1 MGFVSVSQGQ
11 SLCLY
16 LLACFCIVLETSL
29 FISVSYLF
37 AEIRMFPTPLLG
49 FQLKREH
56 KCKCGGPAWGGR
68 VPWQWVEGL
77 RGQSLCLCPLPS
89 ALPASPKPS
98 CFACVPLLQ
107 RNPLPGVEVPLAF
120 WCPWV
125 PVGSPLCRCPVSSRR
140 AGTRGSPHPVSAA
153 ASVGRAVSSR
163 WLCSQPA
170 SHCVVRSRLP
180 MERRV
185 RLLWQ
190 AIPGAAMS
198 EAVDLSFLSEAERD
212 LILQVLQRDEELRKA
227 EERRIR
233 RLKNELLE
241 IRRKGAKRGSQRYSE
256 RTCARC
262 QQSLGRISPKANTCR
277 GCNHFVCR
285 DCRSYG
291 PNSSWRCKVCSK
303 EAELK
308 KTTGDWFYDQRVN
321 RFANRLGSDMVRLS
335 LRYRSAASKRET
347 VGQTLLQ
354 KAQLGEPKSSST
366 AQQQSPPAPREG
378 PSLFPDASDPRDGK
392 SDTESMENMSLDG
405 YRSSPGGTRGRSNS
419 LGRAAPLRDGKQ
431 VAVPAGPAASSLT
444 LPLRSKNQLSDGRDA
459 TMGRHSSALVDEH
472 ETIFKKNPRRVVR
485 PADYTKSVIDLRP
498 EDLVGEGGSL
508 GDRSKSVPG
517 LNTELEEEEEDID
530 NLVEIHRQRVAR
542 GSMRS
547 GTSSSTLG
555 SMVSIY
561 SEAGDFGNVAVT
573 GGISFSLSYEQ
584 KTQTLFIHVKEC
596 RQLAYG
602 DEGKKRSNPYVKTY
616 LLPDKSRQ
624 GKRKTTIK
632 RNTVNPLYNELLK
645 YEINKSLL
653 LARTLQF
660 SVWHHDRFGRNTF
673 LGEVEV
679 PLDAWN
685 FESHL
690 EEFLPLHGKIG
701 ADAAGLHQY
710 KGELVVSMKYIP
722 SSKHPGAGNGRKGK
736 MGEGGELQ
744 VWIKEAKNLTAAK
757 SGGTSDSFVKGYLL
771 PHKNKASKRKT
782 PVVKKTLNPHYNHT
796 FVYNDINPEDLQHI
810 CLELTVWDREPL
822 SSNDFLGG
830 VRLGVGNGMSNGQAV
845 DWMDST
851 GEELNLWQK
860 MRQYPGSW
868 AEGTLQLRSTMAKLR
883 P

>member
-1 MGFVSVSQGQ
+1 
-11 SLCLY
+11 
-16 LLACFCIVLETSL
+16 
-29 FISVSYLF
+29 
-37 AEIRMFPTPLLG
+37 
-49 FQLKREH
+49 
-56 KCKCGGPAWGGR
+56 
-68 VPWQWVEGL
+68 
-77 RGQSLCLCPLPS
+77 
-89 ALPASPKPS
+89 
-98 CFACVPLLQ
+98 
-107 RNPLPGVEVPLAF
+107 
-120 WCPWV
+120 
-125 PVGSPLCRCPVSSRR
+125 
-140 AGTRGSPHPVSAA
+140 
-153 ASVGRAVSSR
+153 
-163 WLCSQPA
+163 
-170 SHCVVRSRLP
+170 
-180 MERRV
+180 
-185 RLLWQ
+185 
-190 AIPGAAMS
+190 MS
-198 EAVDLSFLSEAERD
+198 EAVDLSFLSDVEKD

-241 IRRKGAKRGSQRYSE
+241 IRRKGAKRSSQRYSE

-277 GCNHFVCR
+277 GCNHLVCR

-291 PNSSWRCKVCSK
+291 PNSSWRCKVCTK

-321 RFANRLGSDMVRLS
+321 RFANRLGSDIVRLS
-335 LRYRSAASKRET
+335 LRHKSAASKRET

-354 KAQLGEPKSSST
+354 KAQLGDPKNISAPQQKSPQEPRK
-366 AQQQSPPAPREG
+366 AH
-378 PSLFPDASDPRDGK
+378 SLFPDASDPRDGK

-405 YRSSPGGTRGRSNS
+405 YRPGPGAAGGRRNS
-419 LGRAAPLRDGKQ
+419 LEKATAIKEGKQ
-431 VAVPAGPAASSLT
+431 VAAPAGPVAASLT
-444 LPLRSKNQLSDGRDA
+444 LPLPSRSVLSASNRREAPVGSR
-459 TMGRHSSALVDEH
+459 SSVLADEH
-472 ETIFKKNPRRVVR
+472 EALFKKNPRRVVR

-498 EDLVGEGGSL
+498 EDFVGEGSTL

-517 LNTELEEEEEDID
+517 LTTELDEEEEDID

-561 SEAGDFGNVAVT
+561 SEAGDFGNITVT
-573 GGISFSLSYEQ
+573 GGISFSLSYEL

-602 DEGKKRSNPYVKTY
+602 DEAKKRSNPYVKTY

-673 LGEVEV
+673 LGEVEI
-679 PLDAWN
+679 PMDSWN
-685 FESHL
+685 FDSHL
-690 EEFLPLHGKIG
+690 EEFLPLHGKTG

-722 SSKHPGAGNGRKGK
+722 SSKHPGAGSGRKGK
-736 MGEGGELQ
+736 TGEGGELQ

-796 FVYNDINPEDLQHI
+796 FVYNGINPEDLQHI

-860 MRQYPGSW
+860 MCQYPGSW

>member
-1 MGFVSVSQGQ
+1 
-11 SLCLY
+11 
-16 LLACFCIVLETSL
+16 
-29 FISVSYLF
+29 
-37 AEIRMFPTPLLG
+37 
-49 FQLKREH
+49 
-56 KCKCGGPAWGGR
+56 
-68 VPWQWVEGL
+68 
-77 RGQSLCLCPLPS
+77 
-89 ALPASPKPS
+89 
-98 CFACVPLLQ
+98 
-107 RNPLPGVEVPLAF
+107 
-120 WCPWV
+120 
-125 PVGSPLCRCPVSSRR
+125 
-140 AGTRGSPHPVSAA
+140 
-153 ASVGRAVSSR
+153 
-163 WLCSQPA
+163 
-170 SHCVVRSRLP
+170 
-180 MERRV
+180 
-185 RLLWQ
+185 
-190 AIPGAAMS
+190 MS
-198 EAVDLSFLSEAERD
+198 EGVDLSFLSDAERE

-227 EERRIR
+227 EERRISR

-262 QQSLGRISPKANTCR
+262 QQSLGRVSPKANTCR
-277 GCNHFVCR
+277 GCNHLVCR
-285 DCRSYG
+285 DCRFYS
-291 PNSSWRCKVCSK
+291 PNSSWRCKVCTK

-321 RFANRLGSDMVRLS
+321 RFANHLGSDMVRLS
-335 LRYRSAASKRET
+335 LRHRPAATKRET

-354 KAQLGEPKSSST
+354 KAQLGEPKSSAT
-366 AQQQSPPAPREG
+366 ARQPSPPAPREG
-378 PSLFPDASDPRDGK
+378 LFLDASDPRDGK

-405 YRSSPGGTRGRSNS
+405 YRSSPGDVGGSRLSPVLGRGAGSLAVCPALPCSDRTFLPQDATSGTR
-419 LGRAAPLRDGKQ
+419 
-431 VAVPAGPAASSLT
+431 SST
-444 LPLRSKNQLSDGRDA
+444 
-459 TMGRHSSALVDEH
+459 LVDEH

-498 EDLVGEGGSL
+498 EDLMGEGGSL

-561 SEAGDFGNVAVT
+561 SEAGDFGSVAVT
-573 GGISFSLSYEQ
+573 GGISFSLSYEE

-632 RNTVNPLYNELLK
+632 RNTINPLYNELLK

-653 LARTLQF
+653 MARTLQF
-660 SVWHHDRFGRNTF
+660 SVWHYDRFGRNTF

-690 EEFLPLHGKIG
+690 EEFLPLHGKTG

-722 SSKHPGAGNGRKGK
+722 SVKHPAAGNGRKGK
-736 MGEGGELQ
+736 TGEGGELQ

-796 FVYNDINPEDLQHI
+796 FVYNGINPEDLQHI
-810 CLELTVWDREPL
+810 CLELTIWDREPL

-845 DWMDST
+845 DWMDSM

-860 MRQYPGSW
+860 MCQYPGSW
-868 AEGTLQLRSTMAKLR
+868 AEGTLQLRSTMAK
-883 P
+883 

>member
-1 MGFVSVSQGQ
+1 
-11 SLCLY
+11 
-16 LLACFCIVLETSL
+16 
-29 FISVSYLF
+29 
-37 AEIRMFPTPLLG
+37 
-49 FQLKREH
+49 
-56 KCKCGGPAWGGR
+56 
-68 VPWQWVEGL
+68 
-77 RGQSLCLCPLPS
+77 
-89 ALPASPKPS
+89 
-98 CFACVPLLQ
+98 
-107 RNPLPGVEVPLAF
+107 
-120 WCPWV
+120 
-125 PVGSPLCRCPVSSRR
+125 
-140 AGTRGSPHPVSAA
+140 
-153 ASVGRAVSSR
+153 
-163 WLCSQPA
+163 
-170 SHCVVRSRLP
+170 
-180 MERRV
+180 
-185 RLLWQ
+185 
-190 AIPGAAMS
+190 MS

-262 QQSLGRISPKANTCR
+262 QQSLGRVSPKANTCR
-277 GCNHFVCR
+277 GCNHLVCR

-291 PNSSWRCKVCSK
+291 PNSSWRCKVCTK

-335 LRYRSAASKRET
+335 LRHRSAASKRET

-354 KAQLGEPKSSST
+354 KAQLGEAKSSSS
-366 AQQQSPPAPREG
+366 ARQQSPLAPREG
-378 PSLFPDASDPRDGK
+378 P
-392 SDTESMENMSLDG
+392 
-405 YRSSPGGTRGRSNS
+405 RSSS
-419 LGRAAPLRDGKQ
+419 LERAAPLRDGKQ
-431 VAVPAGPAASSLT
+431 VAAPAGPAASSLT
-444 LPLRSKNQLSDGRDA
+444 LPLRSKNAFSNGRDA
-459 TMGRHSSALVDEH
+459 AVGSRSSALVDEH

-498 EDLVGEGGSL
+498 EDFVGEGGSL

-517 LNTELEEEEEDID
+517 LNMELEEEEEDID

-632 RNTVNPLYNELLK
+632 RNTINPLYNELLK

-736 MGEGGELQ
+736 TGEGGELQ

-796 FVYNDINPEDLQHI
+796 FVYNGINPEDLQHI

-860 MRQYPGSW
+860 MCQYPGSW
-868 AEGTLQLRSTMAKLR
+868 AEGTLQLRSTMARLR

>member
-1 MGFVSVSQGQ
+1 
-11 SLCLY
+11 
-16 LLACFCIVLETSL
+16 
-29 FISVSYLF
+29 
-37 AEIRMFPTPLLG
+37 
-49 FQLKREH
+49 
-56 KCKCGGPAWGGR
+56 
-68 VPWQWVEGL
+68 
-77 RGQSLCLCPLPS
+77 
-89 ALPASPKPS
+89 
-98 CFACVPLLQ
+98 
-107 RNPLPGVEVPLAF
+107 
-120 WCPWV
+120 
-125 PVGSPLCRCPVSSRR
+125 
-140 AGTRGSPHPVSAA
+140 
-153 ASVGRAVSSR
+153 
-163 WLCSQPA
+163 
-170 SHCVVRSRLP
+170 
-180 MERRV
+180 
-185 RLLWQ
+185 
-190 AIPGAAMS
+190 MS
-198 EAVDLSFLSEAERD
+198 EAVDLSFLSDVERD

-262 QQSLGRISPKANTCR
+262 QQSLGRVSHKANTCR
-277 GCNHFVCR
+277 GCNHLVCR
-285 DCRSYG
+285 DCRSYSPSG
-291 PNSSWRCKVCSK
+291 SWRCKVCTK

-321 RFANRLGSDMVRLS
+321 RFANHLGSDMVRLS
-335 LRYRSAASKRET
+335 LRHRPAASKRET

-354 KAQLGEPKSSST
+354 KAQLSEPKSSS
-366 AQQQSPPAPREG
+366 AVRQPSPPAPQEG
-378 PSLFPDASDPRDGK
+378 SSLFPDASDPRDGK

-405 YRSSPGGTRGRSNS
+405 YRPSPADVGDRLSPVLGRGAGSPLGCPALSCSEGTLPPQDATVGTRKG
-419 LGRAAPLRDGKQ
+419 
-431 VAVPAGPAASSLT
+431 T
-444 LPLRSKNQLSDGRDA
+444 
-459 TMGRHSSALVDEH
+459 LVDEH

-561 SEAGDFGNVAVT
+561 SEAGDFGSVAVT

-602 DEGKKRSNPYVKTY
+602 DEGRKRSNPYVKTY

-632 RNTVNPLYNELLK
+632 RNTINPLYNELLK
-645 YEINKSLL
+645 YEISKSLL

-673 LGEVEV
+673 LGEAEV

-722 SSKHPGAGNGRKGK
+722 SAKHPGAGNGRKGK
-736 MGEGGELQ
+736 TGEGGELQ

-796 FVYNDINPEDLQHI
+796 FVYNGINPEDLQHI

-860 MRQYPGSW
+860 MCQYPGSW
-868 AEGTLQLRSTMAKLR
+868 AEGTLQLRSTMAK
-883 P
+883 

>member
-1 MGFVSVSQGQ
+1 
-11 SLCLY
+11 
-16 LLACFCIVLETSL
+16 
-29 FISVSYLF
+29 
-37 AEIRMFPTPLLG
+37 
-49 FQLKREH
+49 
-56 KCKCGGPAWGGR
+56 
-68 VPWQWVEGL
+68 
-77 RGQSLCLCPLPS
+77 
-89 ALPASPKPS
+89 
-98 CFACVPLLQ
+98 
-107 RNPLPGVEVPLAF
+107 
-120 WCPWV
+120 
-125 PVGSPLCRCPVSSRR
+125 
-140 AGTRGSPHPVSAA
+140 
-153 ASVGRAVSSR
+153 
-163 WLCSQPA
+163 
-170 SHCVVRSRLP
+170 
-180 MERRV
+180 
-185 RLLWQ
+185 
-190 AIPGAAMS
+190 MS
-198 EAVDLSFLSEAERD
+198 EAVDLSFLSDVERD

-227 EERRIR
+227 EERRISR

-262 QQSLGRISPKANTCR
+262 QQSLGRVSPKANTCR
-277 GCNHFVCR
+277 GCNHLVCR
-285 DCRSYG
+285 DCRSYS
-291 PNSSWRCKVCSK
+291 PNGSWRCKVCTK

-321 RFANRLGSDMVRLS
+321 RFANHLGSDMVRLS
-335 LRYRSAASKRET
+335 LRHRPAANKRET

-354 KAQLGEPKSSST
+354 KAQLSEPKSSS
-366 AQQQSPPAPREG
+366 AVRQPSPPAPRE
-378 PSLFPDASDPRDGK
+378 SLFPDASDPRDGK

-405 YRSSPGGTRGRSNS
+405 YRPSPADVGGRRNS
-419 LGRAAPLRDGKQ
+419 LERTIPGKQ
-431 VAVPAGPAASSLT
+431 VAVPAGPASSSLT
-444 LPLRSKNQLSDGRDA
+444 LPLHSKNA
-459 TMGRHSSALVDEH
+459 TLVDEH
-472 ETIFKKNPRRVVR
+472 EMIFKKNPRRVVR

-517 LNTELEEEEEDID
+517 LNMELEEEEEDID

-547 GTSSSTLG
+547 GASSSTLG

-561 SEAGDFGNVAVT
+561 SEAGDFGSVAVT

-602 DEGKKRSNPYVKTY
+602 DEGRKRSNPYVKTY

-632 RNTVNPLYNELLK
+632 RNTINPLYNELLK
-645 YEINKSLL
+645 YEISKSLL

-722 SSKHPGAGNGRKGK
+722 SAKHPGAGNGRKGK
-736 MGEGGELQ
+736 TGDGGELQ

-796 FVYNDINPEDLQHI
+796 FVYNGINPEDLQHI

-860 MRQYPGSW
+860 MCQYPGSW

>member
-1 MGFVSVSQGQ
+1 
-11 SLCLY
+11 
-16 LLACFCIVLETSL
+16 
-29 FISVSYLF
+29 
-37 AEIRMFPTPLLG
+37 
-49 FQLKREH
+49 
-56 KCKCGGPAWGGR
+56 
-68 VPWQWVEGL
+68 
-77 RGQSLCLCPLPS
+77 
-89 ALPASPKPS
+89 
-98 CFACVPLLQ
+98 
-107 RNPLPGVEVPLAF
+107 
-120 WCPWV
+120 
-125 PVGSPLCRCPVSSRR
+125 
-140 AGTRGSPHPVSAA
+140 
-153 ASVGRAVSSR
+153 
-163 WLCSQPA
+163 
-170 SHCVVRSRLP
+170 
-180 MERRV
+180 
-185 RLLWQ
+185 
-190 AIPGAAMS
+190 MS
-198 EAVDLSFLSEAERD
+198 EAVDLSFLSDVERD

-227 EERRIR
+227 EERRISR

-241 IRRKGAKRGSQRYSE
+241 IRRRGAKRGSQRYSE
-256 RTCARC
+256 WTCARC
-262 QQSLGRISPKANTCR
+262 QQSLGRLSPKANTCR
-277 GCNHFVCR
+277 GCNHLVCR
-285 DCRSYG
+285 DCRSYSPSG
-291 PNSSWRCKVCSK
+291 SWRCKVCTK

-321 RFANRLGSDMVRLS
+321 RFANHLGSDMVRLS
-335 LRYRSAASKRET
+335 LRHRPAANKRET

-354 KAQLGEPKSSST
+354 KAQLSEPKSSS
-366 AQQQSPPAPREG
+366 AVRQPSPPALREG
-378 PSLFPDASDPRDGK
+378 LFPDASEPRDGK
-392 SDTESMENMSLDG
+392 SDTESMENMSLDSYRPSPADVG
-405 YRSSPGGTRGRSNS
+405 GRRRSLTDGCVTLLQQPQPCPGAWGWAHTGLPALPGSEGTLPAQDATAGTRSST
-419 LGRAAPLRDGKQ
+419 
-431 VAVPAGPAASSLT
+431 
-444 LPLRSKNQLSDGRDA
+444 
-459 TMGRHSSALVDEH
+459 LVDEH
-472 ETIFKKNPRRVVR
+472 ETIFKKNARRVVR
-485 PADYTKSVIDLRP
+485 PAEYTKSVIDLRP

-561 SEAGDFGNVAVT
+561 SEAGDFGSVAVT

-584 KTQTLFIHVKEC
+584 KTQTLFVHVKEC
-596 RQLAYG
+596 RQLAFG
-602 DEGKKRSNPYVKTY
+602 DEGRKRSNPYVKTY

-632 RNTVNPLYNELLK
+632 RNTINPLYNELLK
-645 YEINKSLL
+645 YEISKSLL

-660 SVWHHDRFGRNTF
+660 SVWHYDRFGRNTF
-673 LGEVEV
+673 LGEAEV
-679 PLDAWN
+679 PLGAWN

-722 SSKHPGAGNGRKGK
+722 SAKHAGAGNGRKGK
-736 MGEGGELQ
+736 TGEGGELQ

-796 FVYNDINPEDLQHI
+796 FVYNGIKAEELQHL

-830 VRLGVGNGMSNGQAV
+830 VRLGVGTGMSNGQAV

-860 MRQYPGSW
+860 MCQYPGSW
-868 AEGTLQLRSTMAKLR
+868 AEGTLQLRSTMARLG

>member
-1 MGFVSVSQGQ
+1 
-11 SLCLY
+11 
-16 LLACFCIVLETSL
+16 
-29 FISVSYLF
+29 
-37 AEIRMFPTPLLG
+37 
-49 FQLKREH
+49 
-56 KCKCGGPAWGGR
+56 
-68 VPWQWVEGL
+68 
-77 RGQSLCLCPLPS
+77 
-89 ALPASPKPS
+89 
-98 CFACVPLLQ
+98 
-107 RNPLPGVEVPLAF
+107 
-120 WCPWV
+120 
-125 PVGSPLCRCPVSSRR
+125 
-140 AGTRGSPHPVSAA
+140 
-153 ASVGRAVSSR
+153 
-163 WLCSQPA
+163 
-170 SHCVVRSRLP
+170 
-180 MERRV
+180 
-185 RLLWQ
+185 
-190 AIPGAAMS
+190 MS
-198 EAVDLSFLSEAERD
+198 EAVDLSFLSDVERD

-227 EERRIR
+227 EERRISR

-262 QQSLGRISPKANTCR
+262 QQSLGRVSPKANTCR
-277 GCNHFVCR
+277 GCNHLVCR
-285 DCRSYG
+285 DCRSYS
-291 PNSSWRCKVCSK
+291 PNGSWRCKVCTK

-321 RFANRLGSDMVRLS
+321 RFANHLGSDMVRLS
-335 LRYRSAASKRET
+335 LRHRPAANKRET

-354 KAQLGEPKSSST
+354 KAQLSEPKSSS
-366 AQQQSPPAPREG
+366 AVRQPSPPAPQEG
-378 PSLFPDASDPRDGK
+378 SLPDASDPRDGK

-405 YRSSPGGTRGRSNS
+405 YRPSPADVGGRLSPGLGHGAGSPVGCPALPCSEGTLPPQDATAGTR
-419 LGRAAPLRDGKQ
+419 
-431 VAVPAGPAASSLT
+431 SST
-444 LPLRSKNQLSDGRDA
+444 L
-459 TMGRHSSALVDEH
+459 VEEH
-472 ETIFKKNPRRVVR
+472 EMIFKKNPRRVVR
-485 PADYTKSVIDLRP
+485 PAEYTKSVIDLRP
-498 EDLVGEGGSL
+498 EDLVGEGGTL

-561 SEAGDFGNVAVT
+561 SEAGDFGSVAVT

-584 KTQTLFIHVKEC
+584 RTQTLFIHVKEC

-602 DEGKKRSNPYVKTY
+602 DEGRKRSNPYVKTY

-632 RNTVNPLYNELLK
+632 RNTINPLYNELLK
-645 YEINKSLL
+645 YEISRSLL

-679 PLDAWN
+679 PLDTWD

-722 SSKHPGAGNGRKGK
+722 SAKHPGAGSGRKGK
-736 MGEGGELQ
+736 TGEGGELQ

-796 FVYNDINPEDLQHI
+796 FVYNGVNPEDLQHI

-845 DWMDST
+845 DWMDSM

-860 MRQYPGSW
+860 MCQYPGSW

>member
-1 MGFVSVSQGQ
+1 
-11 SLCLY
+11 
-16 LLACFCIVLETSL
+16 
-29 FISVSYLF
+29 
-37 AEIRMFPTPLLG
+37 
-49 FQLKREH
+49 
-56 KCKCGGPAWGGR
+56 
-68 VPWQWVEGL
+68 
-77 RGQSLCLCPLPS
+77 
-89 ALPASPKPS
+89 
-98 CFACVPLLQ
+98 
-107 RNPLPGVEVPLAF
+107 
-120 WCPWV
+120 
-125 PVGSPLCRCPVSSRR
+125 
-140 AGTRGSPHPVSAA
+140 
-153 ASVGRAVSSR
+153 
-163 WLCSQPA
+163 
-170 SHCVVRSRLP
+170 
-180 MERRV
+180 
-185 RLLWQ
+185 
-190 AIPGAAMS
+190 MS
-198 EAVDLSFLSEAERD
+198 EAVDLTFLSDVERD

-227 EERRIR
+227 EERRISR

-262 QQSLGRISPKANTCR
+262 QQSLGRVSPKTNTCR
-277 GCNHFVCR
+277 GCNHLVCR
-285 DCRSYG
+285 DCRSYS
-291 PNSSWRCKVCSK
+291 PNGSWRCKVCTK

-321 RFANRLGSDMVRLS
+321 RFANHLGSDMVRLS
-335 LRYRSAASKRET
+335 LRHRPAASKRET

-354 KAQLGEPKSSST
+354 KAQLSEPKISS
-366 AQQQSPPAPREG
+366 AARQPSPPAPREG
-378 PSLFPDASDPRDGK
+378 SFPGASDPRDGK

-405 YRSSPGGTRGRSNS
+405 YRPADVEGSRLSPVLGHGAGSPVGCPALPCSEGALPPQDVTVGTR
-419 LGRAAPLRDGKQ
+419 
-431 VAVPAGPAASSLT
+431 SST
-444 LPLRSKNQLSDGRDA
+444 
-459 TMGRHSSALVDEH
+459 LVDEH

-561 SEAGDFGNVAVT
+561 SEAGDFGSVAVT

-602 DEGKKRSNPYVKTY
+602 DEGRKRSNPYVKTY

-632 RNTVNPLYNELLK
+632 RNTINPLYNELLK

-701 ADAAGLHQY
+701 TEAAGLHQY

-722 SSKHPGAGNGRKGK
+722 SAKHPGAGSGRKGK
-736 MGEGGELQ
+736 TGEGGELQ

-796 FVYNDINPEDLQHI
+796 FVYNGINPEDLQHI

>member
-1 MGFVSVSQGQ
+1 
-11 SLCLY
+11 
-16 LLACFCIVLETSL
+16 
-29 FISVSYLF
+29 
-37 AEIRMFPTPLLG
+37 
-49 FQLKREH
+49 
-56 KCKCGGPAWGGR
+56 
-68 VPWQWVEGL
+68 
-77 RGQSLCLCPLPS
+77 
-89 ALPASPKPS
+89 
-98 CFACVPLLQ
+98 
-107 RNPLPGVEVPLAF
+107 
-120 WCPWV
+120 
-125 PVGSPLCRCPVSSRR
+125 
-140 AGTRGSPHPVSAA
+140 
-153 ASVGRAVSSR
+153 
-163 WLCSQPA
+163 
-170 SHCVVRSRLP
+170 
-180 MERRV
+180 
-185 RLLWQ
+185 
-190 AIPGAAMS
+190 MS

>member
-1 MGFVSVSQGQ
+1 
-11 SLCLY
+11 
-16 LLACFCIVLETSL
+16 
-29 FISVSYLF
+29 
-37 AEIRMFPTPLLG
+37 
-49 FQLKREH
+49 
-56 KCKCGGPAWGGR
+56 
-68 VPWQWVEGL
+68 
-77 RGQSLCLCPLPS
+77 
-89 ALPASPKPS
+89 
-98 CFACVPLLQ
+98 
-107 RNPLPGVEVPLAF
+107 
-120 WCPWV
+120 
-125 PVGSPLCRCPVSSRR
+125 
-140 AGTRGSPHPVSAA
+140 
-153 ASVGRAVSSR
+153 
-163 WLCSQPA
+163 
-170 SHCVVRSRLP
+170 
-180 MERRV
+180 
-185 RLLWQ
+185 
-190 AIPGAAMS
+190 MS
-198 EAVDLSFLSEAERD
+198 EAVDLSFLSEVERD

-262 QQSLGRISPKANTCR
+262 QQSLGRVSPKANTCR
-277 GCNHFVCR
+277 GCNHLVCR
-285 DCRSYG
+285 DCRSYS
-291 PNSSWRCKVCSK
+291 PNGSWRCKVCTK

-321 RFANRLGSDMVRLS
+321 RFANHLGSDMVRLS
-335 LRYRSAASKRET
+335 LRHRPAANKRET

-354 KAQLGEPKSSST
+354 KAQLSEPKSSS
-366 AQQQSPPAPREG
+366 AVRQPSPPAPREG
-378 PSLFPDASDPRDGK
+378 SSLFPDASDLRDGK

-405 YRSSPGGTRGRSNS
+405 YRPSPADVGGRRNS
-419 LGRAAPLRDGKQ
+419 LERAIPGKQ
-431 VAVPAGPAASSLT
+431 VAAPAGPASSSLT
-444 LPLRSKNQLSDGRDA
+444 LPLRSKKA
-459 TMGRHSSALVDEH
+459 TSVDEH
-472 ETIFKKNPRRVVR
+472 EMIFKKNPRRVVR

-498 EDLVGEGGSL
+498 EDLVGEGSSL

-561 SEAGDFGNVAVT
+561 SEAGDFGSVAVT

-602 DEGKKRSNPYVKTY
+602 DEGRKRSNPYVKTY

-632 RNTVNPLYNELLK
+632 RNTINPLYNELLK

-701 ADAAGLHQY
+701 ADAAGFHQY
-710 KGELVVSMKYIP
+710 RGELIVSMKYIP
-722 SSKHPGAGNGRKGK
+722 SAKHPGAGNGRKGK
-736 MGEGGELQ
+736 AGEGGELQ

-796 FVYNDINPEDLQHI
+796 FVYNGINPEDLQHI

-860 MRQYPGSW
+860 MCQYPGSW
-868 AEGTLQLRSTMAKLR
+868 AEGTLQLRSTMAK
-883 P
+883 

>member
-1 MGFVSVSQGQ
+1 
-11 SLCLY
+11 
-16 LLACFCIVLETSL
+16 
-29 FISVSYLF
+29 
-37 AEIRMFPTPLLG
+37 
-49 FQLKREH
+49 
-56 KCKCGGPAWGGR
+56 
-68 VPWQWVEGL
+68 
-77 RGQSLCLCPLPS
+77 
-89 ALPASPKPS
+89 
-98 CFACVPLLQ
+98 
-107 RNPLPGVEVPLAF
+107 
-120 WCPWV
+120 
-125 PVGSPLCRCPVSSRR
+125 
-140 AGTRGSPHPVSAA
+140 
-153 ASVGRAVSSR
+153 
-163 WLCSQPA
+163 
-170 SHCVVRSRLP
+170 
-180 MERRV
+180 
-185 RLLWQ
+185 
-190 AIPGAAMS
+190 MS
-198 EAVDLSFLSEAERD
+198 EAVDLSFLSDVERD

-227 EERRIR
+227 EEKRIR

-262 QQSLGRISPKANTCR
+262 QQSLGRLSPKANTCR
-277 GCNHFVCR
+277 GCNHLVCR
-285 DCRSYG
+285 DCRSYSPSG
-291 PNSSWRCKVCSK
+291 SWRCKVCTK

-335 LRYRSAASKRET
+335 LRHRPAASKRET

-354 KAQLGEPKSSST
+354 KAQLSEPKSSS
-366 AQQQSPPAPREG
+366 AVMQPSPPTPREES
-378 PSLFPDASDPRDGK
+378 SLFPDASDPRDGK
-392 SDTESMENMSLDG
+392 SDTESMENMSLDS
-405 YRSSPGGTRGRSNS
+405 YRPSPADVGGRRNS
-419 LGRAAPLRDGKQ
+419 LERAIPGKQ
-431 VAVPAGPAASSLT
+431 VLVPAGPASSSLT
-444 LPLRSKNQLSDGRDA
+444 LPLRSKNV
-459 TMGRHSSALVDEH
+459 MVEEH
-472 ETIFKKNPRRVVR
+472 ELIFKKNPRRVVR

-517 LNTELEEEEEDID
+517 LNTELEEEEEEDID
-530 NLVEIHRQRVAR
+530 NLVEIHQQRVAR

-561 SEAGDFGNVAVT
+561 SEAGDFGSVAVT

-602 DEGKKRSNPYVKTY
+602 DEGRKRSNPYVKTY

-632 RNTVNPLYNELLK
+632 RNTINPLYNELLK

-673 LGEVEV
+673 LGEAEV
-679 PLDAWN
+679 PLGAWN

-710 KGELVVSMKYIP
+710 KGELIVSMKYIP
-722 SSKHPGAGNGRKGK
+722 SAKHPGAGNGRKGK
-736 MGEGGELQ
+736 AGEGGELQ

-771 PHKNKASKRKT
+771 PHKNNASKRKT

-796 FVYNDINPEDLQHI
+796 FVYNGISPEDLQHI

-822 SSNDFLGG
+822 ASNDFLGG

-860 MRQYPGSW
+860 MCQYPGSW
-868 AEGTLQLRSTMAKLR
+868 AEGTLQLRSTMAK
-883 P
+883 

>member
-1 MGFVSVSQGQ
+1 
-11 SLCLY
+11 
-16 LLACFCIVLETSL
+16 
-29 FISVSYLF
+29 
-37 AEIRMFPTPLLG
+37 
-49 FQLKREH
+49 
-56 KCKCGGPAWGGR
+56 
-68 VPWQWVEGL
+68 
-77 RGQSLCLCPLPS
+77 
-89 ALPASPKPS
+89 
-98 CFACVPLLQ
+98 
-107 RNPLPGVEVPLAF
+107 
-120 WCPWV
+120 
-125 PVGSPLCRCPVSSRR
+125 
-140 AGTRGSPHPVSAA
+140 
-153 ASVGRAVSSR
+153 
-163 WLCSQPA
+163 
-170 SHCVVRSRLP
+170 
-180 MERRV
+180 
-185 RLLWQ
+185 
-190 AIPGAAMS
+190 MS
-198 EAVDLSFLSEAERD
+198 EAVDLSFLSEVERD

-262 QQSLGRISPKANTCR
+262 QQSLGRVSPKANTCR
-277 GCNHFVCR
+277 GCNHLVCR

-291 PNSSWRCKVCSK
+291 PNSSWRCKVCTK

-335 LRYRSAASKRET
+335 LRHRSAASKRET

-354 KAQLGEPKSSST
+354 KAQLGEPKSSSS
-366 AQQQSPPAPREG
+366 ARQQSPVAPREG
-378 PSLFPDASDPRDGK
+378 P
-392 SDTESMENMSLDG
+392 
-405 YRSSPGGTRGRSNS
+405 RSNS
-419 LGRAAPLRDGKQ
+419 LERAAPLRDGKQ
-431 VAVPAGPAASSLT
+431 VAAPAGPAASSLT
-444 LPLRSKNQLSDGRDA
+444 LPLRPKNAFSNGRDA
-459 TMGRHSSALVDEH
+459 AVGSRSSALVDEH

-498 EDLVGEGGSL
+498 EDFVGEGGSL

-517 LNTELEEEEEDID
+517 LNMELEEEEEDID

-573 GGISFSLSYEQ
+573 GGISFSLSYEE

-632 RNTVNPLYNELLK
+632 RNTINPLYNELLK

-722 SSKHPGAGNGRKGK
+722 SSKHPGAGSGRKGK
-736 MGEGGELQ
+736 TGEGGELQ

-796 FVYNDINPEDLQHI
+796 FVYNGINPEDLQHI

-860 MRQYPGSW
+860 MCQYPGSW
-868 AEGTLQLRSTMAKLR
+868 AEGTLQLRSTMARLR

>member
-1 MGFVSVSQGQ
+1 
-11 SLCLY
+11 
-16 LLACFCIVLETSL
+16 
-29 FISVSYLF
+29 
-37 AEIRMFPTPLLG
+37 
-49 FQLKREH
+49 
-56 KCKCGGPAWGGR
+56 
-68 VPWQWVEGL
+68 
-77 RGQSLCLCPLPS
+77 
-89 ALPASPKPS
+89 
-98 CFACVPLLQ
+98 
-107 RNPLPGVEVPLAF
+107 
-120 WCPWV
+120 
-125 PVGSPLCRCPVSSRR
+125 
-140 AGTRGSPHPVSAA
+140 
-153 ASVGRAVSSR
+153 
-163 WLCSQPA
+163 
-170 SHCVVRSRLP
+170 
-180 MERRV
+180 
-185 RLLWQ
+185 
-190 AIPGAAMS
+190 MS
-198 EAVDLSFLSEAERD
+198 EAVDLSFLSDVERD

-241 IRRKGAKRGSQRYSE
+241 IRRRGAKRGSQRYSE

-262 QQSLGRISPKANTCR
+262 QQSLGRLSPKTNTCR
-277 GCNHFVCR
+277 GCNHLVCR
-285 DCRSYG
+285 DCRSYSPSG
-291 PNSSWRCKVCSK
+291 SWRCKVCSK

-321 RFANRLGSDMVRLS
+321 RFANHLGSDMVRLS
-335 LRYRSAASKRET
+335 LRHRPAANKRET

-354 KAQLGEPKSSST
+354 KAQLSEPKSSS
-366 AQQQSPPAPREG
+366 AVRQPSPPAPREG
-378 PSLFPDASDPRDGK
+378 SSLFPDASEPRDGK
-392 SDTESMENMSLDG
+392 SDTESMENMSLDS
-405 YRSSPGGTRGRSNS
+405 YRPSPSDVGGRRNS
-419 LGRAAPLRDGKQ
+419 LERAIPGKQ
-431 VAVPAGPAASSLT
+431 VVGPAGPGTLT
-444 LPLRSKNQLSDGRDA
+444 AQDA
-459 TMGRHSSALVDEH
+459 TVGTHSGTLVDEH
-472 ETIFKKNPRRVVR
+472 ETMFKKNPRRVVR

-498 EDLVGEGGSL
+498 EDLAGEGGSL

-561 SEAGDFGNVAVT
+561 SEAGDFGSVTVT

-596 RQLAYG
+596 RQLAFG
-602 DEGKKRSNPYVKTY
+602 DEGRKRSNPYVKTY

-632 RNTVNPLYNELLK
+632 RNTTNPLYNELLK
-645 YEINKSLL
+645 YEISKSLL

-673 LGEVEV
+673 LGEAEV
-679 PLDAWN
+679 PLGAWN

-722 SSKHPGAGNGRKGK
+722 SAKHPGAGNGRKGK
-736 MGEGGELQ
+736 TGEGGELQ

-796 FVYNDINPEDLQHI
+796 FVYNGIKPEELQHL

-830 VRLGVGNGMSNGQAV
+830 VRLGVGTGMSNGQAV

-860 MRQYPGSW
+860 MCQYPGSW
-868 AEGTLQLRSTMAKLR
+868 AEGTLQLRSTMAK
-883 P
+883 